1 LNLHWFRDQIGYVGQ
16 EPTLFN
22 DSIANNIRYGA
33 PNATQKEIEQAAKQA
48 NAHEFITSFAEGYNT
63 QVGERGTQLSG
74 GQKQRVAIARAII
87 KKPKVLIFDEA
98 TSALD
103 NESEAIVQEALDK
116 LMESGNHTTIVI
128 AHRLSTIQNVDRIA
142 FIADGKVLECG
153 SHEELLAKKHGRFLR
168 LYNAQNRSS
177 TMKSIGLLAN
187 NENETTSTNGDDDD
201 GDANKDDASET
212 EDDDLKAF
220 DVGRAKKL
228 AAPDVGFILLGALG
242 ALGTGG
248 VFPSWGILFS
258 ETMDLLF
265 KRVYYCDEDLFQA
278 NITLNMQV
286 AQQLVA
292 NGFDNI
298 TAAMF
303 TSPLSQYTSCSDY
316 RSSVAADMRQ
326 TSFELAGYW
335 AIVLVGCVVFH
346 MFLFQGFG
354 TASERLNKRV
364 RDSAFSAL
372 VRQEVGFFDKRSV
385 GSITSELQDD
395 AAKIHAFS
403 GEPVRSALM
412 ALSSAFVGVLISFI
426 FMWPFALLALACIP
440 LMGMA
445 TSIEMSRLMDE
456 DEFQKGQD
464 ELNSPGGIAV
474 ETLLNIRTVCALT
487 LENERLQNYKNAL
500 HKEEPNYVLS
510 CFTAGARSGFSM
522 LVNQWVNGLQMFWGG
537 WLLVNYPQNFEFT
550 DFLYS
555 NFALLFSLF
564 GLGAAF
570 QDLSDKSEAEKSAGR
585 IFYLLDRRSL
595 IDPLDEDGKKLN

>member
-1 LNLHWFRDQIGYVGQ
+1 MGIG
-16 EPTLFN
+16 
-22 DSIANNIRYGA
+22 SI
-33 PNATQKEIEQAAKQA
+33 
-48 NAHEFITSFAEGYNT
+48 
-63 QVGERGTQLSG
+63 
-74 GQKQRVAIARAII
+74 VA
-87 KKPKVLIFDEA
+87 
-98 TSALD
+98 
-103 NESEAIVQEALDK
+103 
-116 LMESGNHTTIVI
+116 
-128 AHRLSTIQNVDRIA
+128 
-142 FIADGKVLECG
+142 
-153 SHEELLAKKHGRFLR
+153 
-168 LYNAQNRSS
+168 
-177 TMKSIGLLAN
+177 
-187 NENETTSTNGDDDD
+187 
-201 GDANKDDASET
+201 
-212 EDDDLKAF
+212 
-220 DVGRAKKL
+220 
-228 AAPDVGFILLGALG
+228 
-242 ALGTGG
+242 GG
-248 VFPSWGILFS
+248 VFPAWGFLFA
-258 ETMDLLF
+258 ETIELLF
-265 KRVYYCDEDLFQA
+265 QRVYDCTPENLEVVGFETCEEYIDD
-278 NITLNMQV
+278 V
-286 AQQLVA
+286 ADDMKEMSLQLGIWWAVVA
-292 NGFDNI
+292 
-298 TAAMF
+298 
-303 TSPLSQYTSCSDY
+303 
-316 RSSVAADMRQ
+316 VA
-326 TSFELAGYW
+326 
-335 AIVLVGCVVFH
+335 CVVGNLV
-346 MFLFQGFG
+346 LFWGFG
-354 TASERLNKRV
+354 RASERLNKRV

-372 VRQEVGFFDKRSV
+372 IRQEVAFFDKRSV
-385 GSITSELQDD
+385 GAITSELQDD